1 MKRIKL
7 IRIQNKKKKLI
18 IDPTERK
25 NKSDNDDTFVEGTIV
40 NVIDHNNETTE
51 VEENV
56 NEEELDGDADAED
69 LVNLTD
75 NWIEILS
82 LFNDEDE
89 ANSIKIDKIFITEM
103 CVEVSTIR
111 HDKST
116 EYRMKKLLQTSNDT
130 SCKQEKLKGARKQR
144 ITLSTLFPN
153 KIKLPQPNEE

>member
-51 VEENV
+51 VEENI
-56 NEEELDGDADAED
+56 NEEELDGDADGED
-69 LVNLTD
+69 VVNLTD

-82 LFNDEDE
+82 LFNDED
-89 ANSIKIDKIFITEM
+89 
-103 CVEVSTIR
+103 
-111 HDKST
+111 
-116 EYRMKKLLQTSNDT
+116 
-130 SCKQEKLKGARKQR
+130 
-144 ITLSTLFPN
+144 
-153 KIKLPQPNEE
+153 

>member
-89 ANSIKIDKIFITEM
+89 ANFF
-103 CVEVSTIR
+103 
-111 HDKST
+111 HH
-116 EYRMKKLLQTSNDT
+116 
-130 SCKQEKLKGARKQR
+130 
-144 ITLSTLFPN
+144 
-153 KIKLPQPNEE
+153 